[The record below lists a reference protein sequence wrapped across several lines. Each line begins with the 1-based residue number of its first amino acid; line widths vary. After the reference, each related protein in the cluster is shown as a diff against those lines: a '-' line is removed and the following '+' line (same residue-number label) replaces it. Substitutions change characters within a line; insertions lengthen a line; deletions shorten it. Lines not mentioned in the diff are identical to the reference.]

1 MAVVSISRIQHR
13 RGVRLDLPPSLN
25 EAELGWCLDT
35 RQLFI
40 GNGNT
45 YTGNSEILTQWSP
58 NDQIITHTYVGSSTI
73 GANTAVS
80 GGPTV
85 RTLGSILDDYLNVK
99 DYGAVGDG
107 IHDDTAA
114 IQAAIADEWARVAS
128 LPYSPLL
135 SRNTIYFPAGNY
147 KITSSILLYPY
158 ITLAGEGTNR
168 TQITLA
174 SGSSGPVLR
183 TADSLGQTAGNIGT
197 NGALLPTSITV
208 RGFNLDASNDAANP
222 VVLLQ
227 RCSGVTISGSKL
239 TSAWS
244 SGSGPGAGPDGVIIQ
259 SLGTAVA
266 TSDIYLVGVSI
277 KNSATAVSIAD
288 PISRVYVID
297 GNIYNSYNG
306 VVASYSVDGS
316 ADDIWIRG
324 NSFRNMEGTAISA
337 DTVGSVSS
345 LQNNFSYI
353 DVSCITWSSSCSIC
367 QSMGD
372 IYLPG
377 TVSAFVVNNNPG
389 YNLVFDVQ
397 QIEVVNNTPTPRES
411 IILPAQVGQPTG
423 IQFDVS
429 AATTFTAYVDYAL
442 NLDSYRKSGRLTL
455 VSDGATVAISDAA
468 TELNMAESVTFSATL
483 SSGIIDVLYTSTGS
497 TNGTLTYIQ
506 TTWQY

>member
-13 RGVRLDLPPSLN
+13 RGVRLDLPTSLN

-73 GANTAVS
+73 AANTAVS

-107 IHDDTAA
+107 ITDDTAA

-135 SRNTIYFPAGNY
+135 SRNTIYFPAGDY
-147 KITSSILLYPY
+147 KVSSSILLYPY

-174 SGSSGPVLR
+174 TGSSGPLLR

-197 NGALLPTSITV
+197 NGAVLPTSITV
-208 RGFNLDASNDAANP
+208 RGFTLDASEDAANP

-227 RCSGVTISGSKL
+227 RCTGVTISGSKL
-239 TSAWS
+239 VSAWS
-244 SGSGPGAGPDGVIIQ
+244 TGSGPGVGPDGVVIE
-259 SLGTAVA
+259 SLGTGVA
-266 TSDIYLVGVSI
+266 TSDIYLVGLSI
-277 KNSATAVSIAD
+277 RNTATGVRFAD
-288 PISRVYVID
+288 PISRVYIQD
-297 GNIYNSYNG
+297 GNIYNSYDG
-306 VVASYSVDGS
+306 VSAGYSVDGDS
-316 ADDIWIRG
+316 DDIWVRN
-324 NSFRNMEGTAISA
+324 NSFRNLEGTAISA
-337 DTVGSVSS
+337 DTSGSVSS

-353 DVSCITWSSSCSIC
+353 DVNCVYWSSICNLC

-372 IYLPG
+372 IYMPG
-377 TVSAFVVNNNPG
+377 TVTAFVTNDNPG

-397 QIEVVNNTPTPRES
+397 QTELVNNTPTPRS
-411 IILPAQVGQPTG
+411 VVIQPGQVNQTTG
-423 IQFDVS
+423 IQFDIGS
-429 AATTFTAYVDYAL
+429 STTFTAYVDYVL
-442 NLDSYRKSGRLTL
+442 NLDTYRRSGRLTM
-455 VSDGATVAISDAA
+455 VSDGTTVAISDAA

-483 SSGIIDVLYTSTGS
+483 SSGIIDVLYTSTGTS
-497 TNGTLTYIQ
+497 NGALAYIQ
-506 TTWQY
+506 TTWKY